1 MKAIIL
7 AGGAGSRLHPITLAV
22 SKQLLPVHDK
32 PMIYHP
38 LSVVMLAGIREIL
51 MITTPEDQAA
61 FKRLLGDGGQW
72 GLRLEFAVQPRPE
85 GLAQAFL
92 IGRDFLAGGP
102 ACLALGDNLFYGE
115 GFGTLVRTCANLAT
129 GALVLAQRVLDPGR
143 FGIVEFAADGKPQAL
158 VEKPQQPRSDWAVPG
173 LYFYGADVC
182 VEAARLRPGA
192 RGELEITDLNRAYLD
207 RGELT
212 VERLGRGIAWL
223 DTGTCDS
230 LLEASTFVHAI
241 ESRQGFKIAC
251 LEEIAWRQGWISRQQ
266 VSAGAERM
274 GRSTYADYLRRLLA
288 EDQRP

>member
-32 PMIYHP
+32 PMIYYP
-38 LSVVMLAGIREIL
+38 LSVVMLAGIREVLI
-51 MITTPEDQAA
+51 ITTPEDQPA
-61 FKRLLGDGGQW
+61 FKRLLGNGSQW
-72 GLRLEFAVQPRPE
+72 GLQVEFAIQPRPE

-92 IGRDFLAGGP
+92 IGREFLAGGS

-115 GFGTLVRTCANLAT
+115 GFGTLVRNCTTLND

-143 FGIVEFAADGKPQAL
+143 FGIVEFSPEGKPVAL
-158 VEKPQQPRSDWAVPG
+158 VEKPLQPRSDWAVPG
-173 LYFYGADVC
+173 LYFYGNDVC
-182 VEAARLRPGA
+182 IEAARLRPGV
-192 RGELEITDLNRAYLD
+192 RGELEITDLNRRYLE
-207 RGELT
+207 RGLLT

-241 ESRQGFKIAC
+241 ETRQGFKIAC
-251 LEEIAWRQGWISRQQ
+251 LEEIAWRHGWIDRQQ
-266 VSAGAERM
+266 VALGAERM
-274 GRSTYADYLRRLLA
+274 GRSSYADYLRRLLT
-288 EDQRP
+288 EEPGQ